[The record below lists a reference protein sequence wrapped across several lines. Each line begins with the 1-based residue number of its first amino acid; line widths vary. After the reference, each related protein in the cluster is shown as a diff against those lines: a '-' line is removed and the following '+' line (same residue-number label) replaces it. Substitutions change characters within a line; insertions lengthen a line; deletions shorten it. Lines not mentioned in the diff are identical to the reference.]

1 MTENLNFKYSEP
13 RSLPVILLLD
23 TSGSMKNNGN
33 IDVLNGAVRDMLH
46 DFAGQNNADIV
57 IKVAIYTFGP
67 DAKQFLELMPAFAAE
82 SKYTDMTASGQTP
95 LGGALNLVKNR
106 VLEDKNI
113 IPARDYRPTVVL
125 VSDGMPND
133 NWAEAL
139 KAFVSEGRS
148 SKCYRMAMGIGV
160 TPGTKPYEVLEK
172 FVSDRELV
180 FSAEQTG
187 QIKNFFKYVSLS
199 TISRVTSENPNV
211 ITSIKGSSA
220 DADDDIDFPF

>member
-1 MTENLNFKYSEP
+1 MTENLDFKYSEP

-46 DFAGQNNADIV
+46 EFAGQNNSDVV

-67 DAKQFLELMPAFAAE
+67 DANQFLELMPANEAE
-82 SKYTDMTASGQTP
+82 LKYTDMVAGGQTP

-113 IPARDYRPTVVL
+113 IPSREYRPTVVL

-133 NWAEAL
+133 NWEDAL
-139 KAFVSEGRS
+139 KSFVFEGRS

-160 TPGTKPYEVLEK
+160 TPGTKAYEVLEK

-180 FSAEQTG
+180 FSANQTG
-187 QIKNFFKYVSLS
+187 QIKNFFKFVSLS
-199 TISRVTSENPNV
+199 TISRAVSANPNV
-211 ITSIKGSSA
+211 ITSIKDSSGN
-220 DADDDIDFPF
+220 DDDDIDFPF